1 MRKKADAL
9 LALARKSKE
18 PIGILRNNK
27 LEAYLIDAKTLE
39 ALERVVEDYLDTKAV
54 QKADVSSGKNFEDLE
69 KMWEEEGL
77 AK

>member
-54 QKADVSSGKNFEDLE
+54 QKADINSGKNFEDLE